1 LTGHLGV
8 CANFGDHILALF
20 ICCCVDHRLSV
31 GRALLLLVASLLLHC
46 LANLFRHLSDNS
58 GALGDAVSSAL
69 LLSHYIVGYLT
80 MRDMIGPRITI
91 SSSMSSVPAIS
102 TAVTRFSISISISF
116 SNRRP
121 KCRRQKKKKIDGKT
135 KLHTAHHLLHL

>member
-20 ICCCVDHRLSV
+20 ICCCVNHRLSV

-58 GALGDAVSSAL
+58 GALGDAVSGTL
-69 LLSHYIVGYLT
+69 LLCHHIVGYLT
-80 MRDMIGPRITI
+80 VRDMIGPRITI

-102 TAVTRFSISISISF
+102 MAVTRFSISISLSL
-116 SNRRP
+116 SHWRP
-121 KCRRQKKKKIDGKT
+121 SRWQKKKKIDCKT
-135 KLHTAHHLLHL
+135 KLHTAAHHLLHL

>member
-58 GALGDAVSSAL
+58 GALGDAVSGTL

-80 MRDMIGPRITI
+80 VRNMIGPRITI
-91 SSSMSSVPAIS
+91 SSSVSSVPAIS
-102 TAVTRFSISISISF
+102 MAVTRFSISVSLSL
-116 SNRRP
+116 SHWRP
-121 KCRRQKKKKIDGKT
+121 KCWHKKKKIDCKT
-135 KLHTAHHLLHL
+135 KLHTAHQILHL